1 MAQPEELESSLTVK
15 RTTTASR
22 DRVWEVIA
30 DGWTYSQWVVGNSR
44 MRAVDPEW
52 PEPGSTIRHSV
63 GVWPVLL
70 DDSTVSVEC
79 IPGEKLVMI
88 ANGRPFGKARITL
101 VLSDVDGGGCRI
113 EMAEVPITPPL
124 NWLPKRASL
133 AAAFPRNR
141 ECTWRLAA
149 LAERKLPK
157 DLPNDE

>member
-22 DRVWEVIA
+22 ERVWEVIA

-52 PEPGSTIRHSV
+52 PQPGSTIRHSV
-63 GVWPVLL
+63 GVWPLLL

-79 IPGEKLVMI
+79 IPQEKLVMI

-101 VLSDVDGGGCRI
+101 VLSDVEGGGCRI
-113 EMAEVPITPPL
+113 EMAEVPVTPPL
-124 NWLPKRASL
+124 NWLPKRAAL

-149 LAERKLPK
+149 LAERKLPE